1 MTPRVLWLS
10 AGVQAAVPIAQPRLD
25 QLSEQI
31 GQSTSLC
38 MLDGASIGA
47 PLALRDLG
55 LKKSD
60 LDRSAE
66 NLRPKI
72 RTIIRGSIE

>member
-31 GQSTSLC
+31 GRSTPLC
-38 MLDGASIGA
+38 ILDGAEIVYLA
-47 PLALRDLG
+47 PSG
-55 LKKSD
+55 T
-60 LDRSAE
+60 SA
-66 NLRPKI
+66 
-72 RTIIRGSIE
+72 